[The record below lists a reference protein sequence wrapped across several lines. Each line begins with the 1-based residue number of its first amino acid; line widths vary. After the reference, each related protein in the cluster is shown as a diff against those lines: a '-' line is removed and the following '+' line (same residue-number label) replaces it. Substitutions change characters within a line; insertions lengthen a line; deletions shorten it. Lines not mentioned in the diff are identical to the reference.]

1 MAYVV
6 SFILTIVYSLRM
18 KKVFKKV
25 KINLECNDKRCIFAV
40 LFNQNT
46 WRQPQDVNQGVKE
59 EKSSKKIKINFADK
73 KKVLT
78 FATRFGKTEVWN
90 KRRVFITR
98 KFWKFFLKYCCRE
111 QGTRA
116 SPAGATFRLWGGS
129 ERAVTQSSARRYK
142 NGSSLKRL
150 EKYKQVPRKLVK

>member
-98 KFWKFFLKYCCRE
+98 KFWKFIEKTEEVQASTEKTSKIEKSRSVSSFEELKCQE
-111 QGTRA
+111 
-116 SPAGATFRLWGGS
+116 
-129 ERAVTQSSARRYK
+129 SA
-142 NGSSLKRL
+142 
-150 EKYKQVPRKLVK
+150 